1 MATSTPAPRGREKPP
16 KAMAPSTDP
25 ARATTTASITMAAA
39 RLHQGARGRSKSSV
53 GRAALRAQS
62 SQSSGFTGPV
72 SSGLLECSRRGTEGG
87 AVPARRLRYQLY
99 ITYLLGGLDGDG
111 PAGRAVRAWPAGR
124 ARPGAHPG
132 TPGLRR

>member
-1 MATSTPAPRGREKPP
+1 EKPP

-53 GRAALRAQS
+53 GRAAVRAHS
-62 SQSSGFTGPV
+62 SQSSGFTEPV

-99 ITYLLGGLDGDG
+99 ITYPVGGPLR
-111 PAGRAVRAWPAGR
+111 AGECCEVETGRHAVGTPTSRTGR
-124 ARPGAHPG
+124 ERRPTPGAHMP
-132 TPGLRR
+132 R